1 VKVVHGGR
9 TSRYSRFLPYALV
22 GPFALMLFIFLFWPL
37 LFSIWMSFTD
47 WRLGFVS
54 RSFVGFANYVDIFSV
69 PRARSA
75 LVNTVGITA
84 ATVIGGSFIRL
95 GLALGLENV
104 SRGQRFIQ
112 LAITVPILATAAAM
126 ALIWRLLFDTYLGD
140 INALLSTIGMNR
152 INWLYNIATARIA
165 VAIVEIW
172 RSTGYSL
179 LLFTAGISA
188 IPKDVREAARVD
200 GADGMRQFK
209 SITWPLLAPT
219 SLFVLIVLT
228 ARSFQSFDVVRV
240 LTDGGP
246 QRSTKLLAHMLFEE
260 AFVFFNTGFASS
272 LAVFMALIA
281 LSVGLLQ
288 FRMDKKVYYR

>member
-1 VKVVHGGR
+1 
-9 TSRYSRFLPYALV
+9 
-22 GPFALMLFIFLFWPL
+22 MLFIFLFWPL